1 MTQRSV
7 VGHEKRLL
15 TLRSGTSGKLGT
27 VTSVSGYGVVCSFA
41 TTNGACGVVAQLL
54 AQHEEHRHQLR
65 RELGMPP
72 SDDPYWQIVENP
84 TGSDWD
90 LSDWRRTY
98 ETLLRLYRKHCAEV
112 AAS

>member
-1 MTQRSV
+1 MTV
-7 VGHEKRLL
+7 IGHEKRLL
-15 TLRSGTSGKLGT
+15 TLRSDASSRSET

-65 RELGMPP
+65 RELGLPP
-72 SDDPYWQIVENP
+72 SDEPHWQIVENP
-84 TGSDWD
+84 TGSAWD

-98 ETLLRLYRKHCAEV
+98 ETLLRLHREHCAEV
-112 AAS
+112 SAAT